1 MSRSLKK
8 ILIANRGEIAVR
20 IAQTLRALQIE
31 SVAVYSTA
39 DRSSPH
45 VQACDHAVCI
55 GPGPAAQ
62 SYLQAEKLIAVA
74 LAAGC
79 DAVHPGYGFLSENA
93 DFAEAVAAAGM
104 VFIGPPAAA
113 IRLMGNK
120 TRARQA
126 MQEACVPCVP
136 GSEGDLPGG
145 TAGEAAAAALAQK
158 FGYPV
163 MLKAAAGGGGKGMR
177 LVHSHAQLGKMLRAA
192 ASEAQNAFGDAS
204 VYLEKAIVAPR
215 HVEIQ
220 IFSDAQGQ
228 TYFLGERECS
238 MQRRH
243 QKVLEECPSPM
254 LDPELRRRMGEVACR
269 AAQAVQYRGAGT
281 VEFLVDAEKKFYFL
295 EMNTRLQVEHAVTEA
310 VYGLDLVAAQVQ
322 VAQGE
327 SLPWTQASCQPR
339 GHAIEARIYA
349 EDPSRN
355 FLPCPGF
362 LKSLTLPHGPGI
374 RVDCG
379 VAPYS
384 EVPRY
389 YDPMMAKIICWGET
403 REQARQRLLGA
414 LQQTHFA
421 GITDNCEFLVEL
433 VRSESFASG
442 DYTTGTIDS
451 LQAAKKTNPNA
462 PQAAEEDVWA
472 IAAAIAALR
481 RDTDLAQAKAAQVA
495 LQQGAQRQLWRAA
508 DAPKRGF

>member
-8 ILIANRGEIAVR
+8 VLIANRGEIAVR
-20 IAQTLRALQIE
+20 IAQTLRTLQIE
-31 SVAVYSTA
+31 SVAVFSTA

-45 VQACDHAVCI
+45 VQACDRAVCI
-55 GPGPAAQ
+55 GPPPATQ
-62 SYLQAEKLIAVA
+62 SYLQADKLIAVA
-74 LAAGC
+74 VANGC
-79 DAVHPGYGFLSENA
+79 DAIHPGYGFLSENA
-93 DFAEAVAAAGM
+93 DFAEAVAAAGL

-126 MQEACVPCVP
+126 MQQAGVPCVP
-136 GSEGDLPGG
+136 GSEGDLPSGA
-145 TAGEAAAAALAQK
+145 AGEDAAAALAQK
-158 FGYPV
+158 MGYPI

-177 LVHSHAQLGKMLRAA
+177 LVHSRAQLSKMLRAA
-192 ASEAQNAFGDAS
+192 ASEAQSAFGDAS

-215 HVEIQ
+215 HVEVQ
-220 IFSDAQGQ
+220 IFTDARGQ
-228 TYFLGERECS
+228 TFFLGERECS

-254 LDPELRRRMGEVACR
+254 LDPKLRKTMGEVACR
-269 AAQAVQYRGAGT
+269 AAQAVDYRGAGT
-281 VEFLVDAEKKFYFL
+281 VEFLVDAQKNFYFL

-327 SLPWTQASCQPR
+327 ALPWTQATFQPR

-355 FLPCPGF
+355 FLPCPGT
-362 LKSLTLPHGPGI
+362 LKSLFLPHGPGI

-379 VAPYS
+379 VAAHS

-414 LQQTHFA
+414 LQQTYFE
-421 GITDNCEFLVEL
+421 GITNNCEFLQDL
-433 VRSESFASG
+433 LRSDSFASG
-442 DYTTGTIDS
+442 AYSTGTIDS
-451 LQAAKKTNPNA
+451 LQAEKNA
-462 PQAAEEDVWA
+462 EPKQLQADAQDVWA

-481 RDTDLAQAKAAQVA
+481 RDTNLAQAKAAQIS

-508 DAPKRGF
+508 DAPKRGL